1 MRAFYFAVVLSLIF
15 VSCDKDKS
23 TFLWVSEAR
32 YNVTITSKWAS
43 PAFTVPLPAHFT
55 TFVGMVHNGNTSMW
69 KEGATAS
76 AGMEMLAE
84 LGNGVAL
91 LTEIESKITA
101 GTASSLLLFLA
112 PELTGSRSTSLYCNT
127 NYSHV
132 SFASML
138 GPTPDWF
145 VGVSGIDLYA
155 NQQWVSDTTI
165 NLYAMDAGT
174 EDGDAFSTVNP
185 ATLPQQNIQVLTA
198 AKATVLANGN
208 PSLVPIATARFTRK

>member
-1 MRAFYFAVVLSLIF
+1 MRAFTFAVVLSLIF
-15 VSCDKDKS
+15 VSCSKDKS
-23 TFLWVSEAR
+23 TFTWISEAR
-32 YNVTITSKWAS
+32 YDVTITSKWAA
-43 PAFTVPLPAHFT
+43 PAFTVPMPAHFT
-55 TFVGMVHNGNTSMW
+55 TFVGMVHNDKTSLW
-69 KEGATAS
+69 KEGGTAS

-84 LGNGVAL
+84 LGNGTAL

-112 PELTGSRSTSLYCNT
+112 PELTSSRSTSLYCNT
-127 NYSHV
+127 NYTHV

-145 VGVSGIDLYA
+145 VGVSGINLYA

-185 ATLPQQNIQVLTA
+185 ATLPQQNIQVLA
-198 AKATVLANGN
+198 AANATVLSNGN
-208 PSLVPIATARFTRK
+208 PTLVPIATARFTKK